1 MTEFH
6 QFKKPHDQSHE
17 LSPNPQEPTMDTIA
31 QSSSQ
36 IDSPSE
42 ATVEVNTEGTAS
54 QIYKAPYETIQQ
66 GPITYF
72 RYYYEDAEQP
82 TYRTSGVAELFP
94 KRNLLPLYLA
104 GSGVLGATLISG
116 AVIAGLANNSK
127 SQPPQNVTQPEVKQ
141 TPSST
146 KTRPQVAPPE
156 LMPQSRSTPAKP
168 SQKPKKAFTQKSSTA
183 TPAQSSSK
191 LLLQQ
196 ALAVPDSIPVSNLPT
211 FSVPITRSIPKPLP
225 FPPGQSSQPTSP
237 TQESLPANL
246 PLQNS
251 PPSSTQA
258 LAVPDSIPVS
268 NLPTFSVPITRSI
281 PKPLP
286 FPPGQSSQP
295 TSPTQES
302 LPANLPLQNSPPSS
316 TRANGSST
324 PTPPIVPSVPKSAT
338 PSQSTADARCVSP
351 VSDAATDSRST
362 LFQAS
367 MLVSAPEKVEVA
379 AVNSKAQIEKSMLV
393 KAAQT
398 IAAQD
403 PSLSDAEKELQ
414 AFLELPQSFPTSA
427 GIAILPLPCQIA
439 RTAVAKKQVGEF
451 TVLRLSPQD
460 YQKSWETSSKNPQAM
475 VPIYGFVNY
484 VQHAIVLVV
493 QRI

>member
-246 PLQNS
+246 L
-251 PPSSTQA
+251 
-258 LAVPDSIPVS
+258 
-268 NLPTFSVPITRSI
+268 
-281 PKPLP
+281 
-286 FPPGQSSQP
+286 
-295 TSPTQES
+295 
-302 LPANLPLQNSPPSS
+302 LQNSPPSS

>member
-251 PPSSTQA
+251 PPSST
-258 LAVPDSIPVS
+258 
-268 NLPTFSVPITRSI
+268 
-281 PKPLP
+281 
-286 FPPGQSSQP
+286 
-295 TSPTQES
+295 
-302 LPANLPLQNSPPSS
+302 
-316 TRANGSST
+316 RANGLST

>member
-1 MTEFH
+1 MNLITKRAIRSVWHNRHLARISQRQEKISLFRLDDNDKLRSLPTMTEFH

-251 PPSSTQA
+251 PPSST
-258 LAVPDSIPVS
+258 
-268 NLPTFSVPITRSI
+268 
-281 PKPLP
+281 
-286 FPPGQSSQP
+286 
-295 TSPTQES
+295 
-302 LPANLPLQNSPPSS
+302 
-316 TRANGSST
+316 RANGSST

>member
-251 PPSSTQA
+251 PPSST
-258 LAVPDSIPVS
+258 
-268 NLPTFSVPITRSI
+268 
-281 PKPLP
+281 
-286 FPPGQSSQP
+286 
-295 TSPTQES
+295 
-302 LPANLPLQNSPPSS
+302 
-316 TRANGSST
+316 RADGSST

-351 VSDAATDSRST
+351 ASDAATDSRST

-460 YQKSWETSSKNPQAM
+460 YQKRWETSSKNPQAM